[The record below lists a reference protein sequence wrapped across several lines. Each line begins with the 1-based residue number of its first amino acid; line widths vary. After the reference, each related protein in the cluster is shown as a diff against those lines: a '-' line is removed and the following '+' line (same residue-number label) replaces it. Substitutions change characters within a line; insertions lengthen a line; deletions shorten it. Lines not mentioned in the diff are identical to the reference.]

1 MHPDMTSDFSMT
13 SASEAKHFKKPQL
26 IIEFDSFETLWS
38 DYYCHITMSRN
49 DYTVQKT
56 CVSVEYEVWAISTT

>member
-1 MHPDMTSDFSMT
+1 MHPDMISDFSMT

-26 IIEFDSFETLWS
+26 IIEFD
-38 DYYCHITMSRN
+38 
-49 DYTVQKT
+49 YTVQKT